1 MKHFYDVI
9 VVGGGPAGIMA
20 AMASAKLGA
29 DTLLIEKNGFLGGA
43 ATAACLG
50 PISPFHYKDEQV
62 IDGLPQQFMDRMVK
76 EKGSTGHMKT
86 LDPYGSGDSLGFYDR
101 EKYKYGAAE
110 MLTEFGA

>member
-50 PISPFHYKDEQV
+50 PISPFHYKDRKSV
-62 IDGLPQQFMDRMVK
+62 V
-76 EKGSTGHMKT
+76 
-86 LDPYGSGDSLGFYDR
+86 
-101 EKYKYGAAE
+101 
-110 MLTEFGA
+110 